1 MGEHLLERAPVIRVG
16 RGPRNTEA
24 LLLADLDCLLAE
36 SAADPRLLATPVLVV
51 VPSRGLRLHLAARI
65 VRTRAKGVAG
75 LTIRTLYGVAC
86 AILERVAQGPGSG
99 SALVPVL
106 AQRFARQ
113 HAALRG
119 ALGPLRD
126 GYGAVVATVRDLL
139 DAGFTGAHLE
149 TAEEV
154 LGSDTTAE
162 LERARAL
169 LRVAAKTAGEIERL
183 ALADRS
189 AVLARARDALRRD
202 PAAALPARTVL
213 IHGFA
218 EATGVATDLLEALV
232 QSKGGTVYLDAPPDP
247 ADPARED
254 LGIRFLERF
263 RARMESGASALQVP
277 PHEDAPSAI
286 AVFQAAGTQA
296 EVREVARRIRALL
309 DGGERP
315 EEIAVVAR
323 DLAPYRA
330 ALLQDFGRL
339 AVPFSAGSARL
350 RGPGARRAE
359 ALVALLRDGGQS
371 TVDTWLAA
379 DARVAGSELLDL
391 RLALR
396 TLGAARVADV
406 ATLRP
411 NDVLDEKETFALP
424 LRVRHAAQ
432 EGDAAEE
439 GALALRRK
447 LQGRVLRAAVAAARS
462 LAASLEAWPASAP
475 VPVHLDALRLL
486 LHEGLGWGEGA
497 EDADVTA
504 ELEALGR
511 NARADLTLARDEF
524 LALLAAALAEVGSL
538 PLGGDGGGVQVL
550 SVVEA
555 RALTFEHLFVLG
567 LNRDVFPHP
576 AREDPLLPDRLR
588 QPLVSVLP
596 ELPVKSQAF
605 HEERYLFAQL
615 LAASVHVTLSFQASD
630 DDGKAVAASPF
641 VERLRLAGRVA
652 KPELAQD
659 IFAEDDGKLLQ
670 PAHEALA
677 IAGLHGTRAQ
687 FAALLPAALAEVA
700 GENAQQTQLE
710 GEAAARFAVLEE
722 LDPDRRTK
730 AGRERAQTL
739 GPYFGFIG
747 APGRHDRRR
756 NDLYVTTLESMAG
769 CPWQTFLR
777 KLLGLEPA
785 PDPLAALP
793 ALDPL
798 TIGGALHTVLE
809 GIVRAAAPDLPERL
823 DEALVRAPVP
833 VGWPAPE
840 TLAEHVRDAARD
852 AARQAGWRL
861 PMLARSLADVLG
873 GYLEVARSVDWE
885 DGATTLPVIGVEV
898 KGNIEVADAA
908 GTRRSVFFRV
918 DRAERLDDRVRL
930 TDYKSGR
937 PEKAKA
943 GTQHSHLL
951 RDIARGKRL
960 QAAAYVQAVRGEP
973 VEARYLHLRPMDEGE
988 APARAVGVR
997 GDDVGAAAAFH
1008 SAVRVLL
1015 QAWDAGSFFPRLT
1028 TPDGRDEGPR
1038 CRTCDVAEACLRQ
1051 DSGARR
1057 RLVEWALR
1065 QGGKGAARKDGDAA
1079 SVALDALWRL
1089 ASGETAP
1096 EKEDGG

>member
-1 MGEHLLERAPVIRVG
+1 MGERPLKRAPVIRVG
-16 RGPRNTEA
+16 RGPRDIEA
-24 LLLADLDCLLAE
+24 LLLADLDLVLAE

-51 VPSRGLRLHLAARI
+51 VPSRSLRLHLAARI
-65 VRTRAKGVAG
+65 VRTRAQGVAG
-75 LTIRTLYGVAC
+75 LTIKTLYGVAC

-119 ALGPLRD
+119 ALGALRD

-149 TAEEV
+149 SAEEA

-169 LRVAAKTAGEIERL
+169 LRVAAKTAAEIERL
-183 ALADRS
+183 ALADSS
-189 AVLARARDALRRD
+189 AVLARACAALRRD
-202 PAAALPARTVL
+202 PDAALPARTVL

-218 EATGVATDLLEALV
+218 EATGATTDLLEALV
-232 QSKGGTVYLDAPPDP
+232 QSKGGVVYLDAPPDP
-247 ADPARED
+247 AEPARAD
-254 LGIRFLERF
+254 LGIAFLERF
-263 RARMESGASALQVP
+263 RTRMENSASALQMP
-277 PHEDAPSAI
+277 AHEDVPSAI
-286 AVFQAAGTQA
+286 AVFQAAGMQA
-296 EVREVARRIRALL
+296 EVREVVRRIRSLL

-323 DLAPYRA
+323 DLAPYHA

-350 RGPGARRAE
+350 CGPGSQRAG
-359 ALVALLRDGGQS
+359 ALVALLRNGGQS
-371 TVDTWLAA
+371 AVDAWLAA
-379 DARVAGSELLDL
+379 DARAAGPELLDL

-396 TLGAARVADV
+396 TLGATRVADV
-406 ATLRP
+406 AALRP
-411 NDVLDEKETFALP
+411 DDVLDEKDTFALP
-424 LRVRHAAQ
+424 VRVRHAAAGDDAT
-432 EGDAAEE
+432 EG
-439 GALALRRK
+439 GSLALRRK
-447 LQGRVLRAAVAAARS
+447 LEGRVLRAAVTTARS
-462 LAASLEAWPASAP
+462 LAASLDAWPTGAP
-475 VPVHLDALRLL
+475 VPVHLDALRVV
-486 LHEGLGWGEGA
+486 LHEGLGWRKGA

-511 NARADLTLARDEF
+511 DAQADLALARDEF
-524 LALLAAALAEVGSL
+524 LALLAGALAEAGSL

-588 QPLVSVLP
+588 QSLVSLLP

-615 LAASVHVTLSFQASD
+615 LAASARVTLSFQASN
-630 DDGKAVAASPF
+630 DDGKAVSPSPF

-652 KPELAQD
+652 KPELADD
-659 IFAEDDGKLLQ
+659 IFAPNGGTILR
-670 PAHEALA
+670 PAHEALL

-687 FAALLPAALAEVA
+687 FAALLPAALAEAA
-700 GENAQQTQLE
+700 GESAQQKQLE
-710 GEAAARFAVLEE
+710 GEAAARLAVLEE
-722 LDPDRRTK
+722 LDPDLRTR
-730 AGRERAQTL
+730 AGRQRAQML

-798 TIGGALHTVLE
+798 TIGGALHAALEKIVL
-809 GIVRAAAPDLPERL
+809 AAAPDLPERL
-823 DEALVRAPVP
+823 DEALVRAPAP

-840 TLAEHVRDAARD
+840 VLAEHVRDAARD

-861 PMLARSLADVLG
+861 PMLARALADVLD
-873 GYLEVARSVDWE
+873 GYLEVARSVDW
-885 DGATTLPVIGVEV
+885 DNGATTLPVIGVEV
-898 KGNIEVADAA
+898 KGSIEVADAVGA
-908 GTRRSVFFRV
+908 RRSVFFRV

-930 TDYKSGR
+930 TDYKSGK
-937 PEKAKA
+937 PDDAKA
-943 GTQHSHLL
+943 ATQRSHLL
-951 RDIARGKRL
+951 RDIARGERL

-973 VEARYLHLRPMDEGE
+973 VEARYLYLRPMSEGE
-988 APARAVGVR
+988 APARAVSVM
-997 GDDVGAAAAFH
+997 GDDASAAAAFH
-1008 SAVRVLL
+1008 GATRVLL

-1028 TPDGRDEGPR
+1028 TPDGRNEGSR

-1057 RLVEWALR
+1057 RLVAWALQQR
-1065 QGGKGAARKDGDAA
+1065 EEGGAHKDGDAA
-1079 SVALDALWRL
+1079 SMALGALWRL
-1089 ASGETAP
+1089 ASGEAAP